1 MNGKAEGEASGQ
13 YVFGDERTADPSTSL
28 RFGRDDKEESSAF
41 KRQVQWRG
49 EKAGPRSTTLR
60 ASSPL
65 CCSSVG
71 DKGSGDA
78 FPRMLWPGRGAQRVP
93 PLRFAPVGACDFFD
107 LLHTKVGTQDC
118 ILGDF
123 QPSLRSLSNRIKTTQ
138 SARQLIWTA
147 LTFRSPLPGLVC
159 GGGSA
164 SWLFRPL
171 KGTWFPLV
179 SFPGTSVPGSGF
191 FRTFRDWFAEK
202 ICGNRA
208 TDEKYPDELTSRSSS
223 RGSGIFCKI
232 R

>member
-1 MNGKAEGEASGQ
+1 VNGKAEGEASGQ

-123 QPSLRSLSNRIKTTQ
+123 QPSLRD
-138 SARQLIWTA
+138 
-147 LTFRSPLPGLVC
+147 C
-159 GGGSA
+159 
-164 SWLFRPL
+164 SWLGVYTQHCVLGYFQPPL
-171 KGTWFPLV
+171 
-179 SFPGTSVPGSGF
+179 
-191 FRTFRDWFAEK
+191 
-202 ICGNRA
+202 
-208 TDEKYPDELTSRSSS
+208 
-223 RGSGIFCKI
+223 RGSKARPYLDATEGTNYQKVTSSPDDKSESSAFK
-232 R
+232 